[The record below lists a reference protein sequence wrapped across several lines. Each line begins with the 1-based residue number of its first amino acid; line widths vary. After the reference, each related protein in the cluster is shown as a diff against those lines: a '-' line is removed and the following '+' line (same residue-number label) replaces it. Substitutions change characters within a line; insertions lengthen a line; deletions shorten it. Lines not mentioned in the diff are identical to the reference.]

1 MNTQKSV
8 NQLVYDIV
16 SCAIEVH
23 RHLGPGLLES
33 IYELCLIEELKI
45 SGFKV
50 ESQLEIP
57 VFYKGKKLD
66 STYRVDIL
74 VNDLVIVELKSV
86 DTLRPVYKAQLLTYL
101 KLLKKPKGIIINFNV
116 ESITKYV
123 VPMVTAEFA
132 MLPKE

>member
-33 IYELCLIEELKI
+33 IYEVCLIEELKI

-86 DTLRPVYKAQLLTYL
+86 DTLLPVYKAQLLTYL
-101 KLLKKPKGIIINFNV
+101 KLLKKPKGIIVNFNV

>member
-33 IYELCLIEELKI
+33 IYEVCLIEELKI

-66 STYRVDIL
+66 STYRIDIL

-86 DTLRPVYKAQLLTYL
+86 DTLLPVYKAQLLTYL
-101 KLLKKPKGIIINFNV
+101 KLLKKPKGIIVNFNV

>member
-1 MNTQKSV
+1 MITQKSV
-8 NQLVYDIV
+8 NQLVYDIL

-33 IYELCLIEELKI
+33 IYELCLVEELKT

-50 ESQLEIP
+50 ESQLEVP
-57 VFYKGKKLD
+57 VFYKGKKLEA
-66 STYRVDIL
+66 SYRVDIL
-74 VNDLVIVELKSV
+74 VNDLVVVELKSV
-86 DTLRPVYKAQLLTYL
+86 DNLLPVYKAQLLTYL
-101 KLLKKPKGIIINFNV
+101 KLLKKPKGIVINFNV